1 MSQYENFCEIP
12 DLRSQKESFI
22 IKPRIR
28 LPDTLAGVLLASSAT
43 ALGGGTV
50 VLTRLIIQETDSLS
64 LAMIRYGLAALFLLA
79 ALLITTRVPRLARR
93 DLIVLAVFGVI
104 MFSGFPFFMTRAL
117 EDTTAAR
124 GALLFATIPLMTI
137 VIGAVFGIER
147 VTWRKL
153 AGIAIAVAGA
163 ALALGENV
171 DAAAPDALR
180 GDFFMLLAMLCA
192 AVFNVFSPRYLV
204 RYGFL
209 PVVVYTMLVGTGF
222 LLILALAL
230 ATPLHRTLAFD
241 TEGWVIVLLLAIPG
255 AALMNLMWGRAL
267 TLITPT
273 QATITVGINPITA
286 LLLGAWL
293 LSEPITLRI
302 LGGVVLLI
310 VAIILTNQGP
320 RETIAGNTKVRET
333 KTD

>member
-1 MSQYENFCEIP
+1 
-12 DLRSQKESFI
+12 
-22 IKPRIR
+22 
-28 LPDTLAGVLLASSAT
+28 
-43 ALGGGTV
+43 
-50 VLTRLIIQETDSLS
+50 
-64 LAMIRYGLAALFLLA
+64 
-79 ALLITTRVPRLARR
+79 
-93 DLIVLAVFGVI
+93 
-104 MFSGFPFFMTRAL
+104 MTRAL

-137 VIGAVFGIER
+137 AIGAVFGVER
-147 VTWRKL
+147 VTWRKTT
-153 AGIAIAVAGA
+153 GIAIAIAGA

-171 DAAAPDALR
+171 DSAAPDALR

-192 AVFNVFSPRYLV
+192 AVFNVFSPRYLF

-230 ATPLHRTLAFD
+230 ATPLHRTLAFS
-241 TEGWVIVLLLAIPG
+241 TEGWVIVILLAIPG
-255 AALMNLMWGRAL
+255 AAMMNLMWGRAL

-310 VAIILTNQGP
+310 VAIVLTNQGP
-320 RETIAGNTKVRET
+320 RETVAKNPPARQVKSE
-333 KTD
+333 

>member
-1 MSQYENFCEIP
+1 MNQKDPVIP
-12 DLRSQKESFI
+12 S
-22 IKPRIR
+22 PRFRI
-28 LPDTLAGVLLASSAT
+28 PGTLAGVILASSAT

-50 VLTRLIIQETDSLS
+50 VLTRLIIEQTDSLS

-79 ALLITTRVPRLARR
+79 VLLFTTRIPRMGRR
-93 DLIVLAVFGVI
+93 DLAILAVFGVI

-137 VIGAVFGIER
+137 AIGAVFGVER

-153 AGIAIAVAGA
+153 TGIAIAIAGA

-171 DAAAPDALR
+171 DSAAPDALR
-180 GDFFMLLAMLCA
+180 GDFFMVLAMLCA
-192 AVFNVFSPRYLV
+192 AIFNVFSPRYLF

-222 LLILALAL
+222 LLVVALAL

-241 TEGWVIVLLLAIPG
+241 TEGWIIVLLLAIPG

-302 LGGVVLLI
+302 IGGVVLLI
-310 VAIILTNQGP
+310 AAIILTNQGP
-320 RETIAGNTKVRET
+320 RERIAEKPAPQQTKA
-333 KTD
+333 